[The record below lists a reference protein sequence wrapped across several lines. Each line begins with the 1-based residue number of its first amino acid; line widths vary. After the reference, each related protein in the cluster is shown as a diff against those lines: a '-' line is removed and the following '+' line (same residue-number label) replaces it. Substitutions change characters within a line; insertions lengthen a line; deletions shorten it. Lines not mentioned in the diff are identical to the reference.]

1 MKMTRILGLGLAL
14 ALTGCGSDDA
24 SDANSTDT
32 TGGDTSGTGGGTT
45 GGETGGGEVS
55 FTVGNYVVESQR
67 AYATEACEGDA
78 EPSETE
84 GSMIFSFQGG
94 DVFSANVQACVVGEN
109 LSDAQTQEDC
119 EAEDGFWYTDS
130 VGGTWSIEGS
140 TIEIVVEQ
148 EDEEGN
154 TETENLTCS
163 VQSADAILCYGIET
177 EETVDLDGNVLER
190 VERCLELS
198 LNLVAE

>member
-14 ALTGCGSDDA
+14 ALTGCGSDDT

-94 DVFSANVQACVVGEN
+94 DVFSANIQACVVDES
-109 LSDAQTQEDC
+109 LSEAQTQEAC

-154 TETENLTCS
+154 TETDNLTCS
-163 VQSADAILCYGIET
+163 VQSADAILCYGTET

-198 LNLVAE
+198 LNLVAD